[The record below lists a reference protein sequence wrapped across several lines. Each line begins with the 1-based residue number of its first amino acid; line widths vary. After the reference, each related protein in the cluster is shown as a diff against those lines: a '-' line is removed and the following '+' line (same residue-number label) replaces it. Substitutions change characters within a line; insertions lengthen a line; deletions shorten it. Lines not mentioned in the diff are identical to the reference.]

1 MPVAISK
8 PFTKMESAGLR
19 SQAAIAELDSIWDSR
34 AVHFVVDY
42 EKSSGV

>member
-1 MPVAISK
+1 MPSALKQSVGIEAPGPRSK
-8 PFTKMESAGLR
+8 
-19 SQAAIAELDSIWDSR
+19 AAAKQLGTVWDSR